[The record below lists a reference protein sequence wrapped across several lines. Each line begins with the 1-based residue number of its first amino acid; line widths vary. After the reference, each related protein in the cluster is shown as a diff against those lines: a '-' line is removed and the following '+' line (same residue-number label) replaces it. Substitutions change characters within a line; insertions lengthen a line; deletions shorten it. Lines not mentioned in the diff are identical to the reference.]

1 MSNTLNDIRDDEIR
15 VIRSTSH
22 VIKSTADNNNGQPGR
37 WNWLFGLAIL
47 IVLIVVAI
55 LLLNKAFSGG
65 GPEAEVITPVI
76 VQEPAKEINK
86 PSFTEIN
93 DTIINDVN
101 LRIYNPQNAKASL
114 TVGQFNK
121 QDTTI
126 VLIAQA
132 ADVRADNGEIVGSF
146 VLNGEVLSE
155 GSSKEGFC
163 AIIGDEIAIGVAK
176 NSSLFER
183 AIDEKGCFFRQWSLV
198 NNGVLVDDNP
208 KGKSIRRALCQQG
221 DEVFVVES
229 IERESFHDFSQSLVD
244 MGVNNAIYL
253 VGSSAYGWAKDKDGN
268 RVEFGQETEAF
279 TNQHTSYIVWR

>member
-1 MSNTLNDIRDDEIR
+1 MSSILNDIQDDEIR
-15 VIRSTSH
+15 VIRSITD
-22 VIKSTADNNNGQPGR
+22 KENGQKGG
-37 WNWLFGLAIL
+37 WKWLIGLAVLLAL
-47 IVLIVVAI
+47 IVLGV
-55 LLLNKAFSGG
+55 LLWNRTPSVDKPGA
-65 GPEAEVITPVI
+65 EALSPVI
-76 VQEPAKEINK
+76 VQEPVKETNK
-86 PSFTEIN
+86 PSFTEIS

-101 LRIYNPQNAKASL
+101 LRIYKPRNAKASL
-114 TVGQFNK
+114 MVGQYDK
-121 QDTTI
+121 QDTAI

-163 AIIGDEIAIGVAK
+163 AIIGDEMAIGVAK
-176 NSSLFER
+176 NSSLFEK

-221 DEVFVVES
+221 DEVYVVES
-229 IERESFHDFSQSLVD
+229 LEKESFHDFSQSLVD

-253 VGSSAYGWAKDKDGN
+253 VGSIAYGWAKDKDGN
-268 RVEFGQETEAF
+268 KLEFGQESEVF
-279 TNQHTSYIVWR
+279 TQKNTSYIVWK

>member
-1 MSNTLNDIRDDEIR
+1 MSSILNDIQDDEIR
-15 VIRSTSH
+15 VIRSITD
-22 VIKSTADNNNGQPGR
+22 KENGQKGG
-37 WNWLFGLAIL
+37 WKWLIGLAVLLAL
-47 IVLIVVAI
+47 IVLGM
-55 LLLNKAFSGG
+55 LLWNRTPSVDKPG
-65 GPEAEVITPVI
+65 AEVLSPVI
-76 VQEPAKEINK
+76 VQEPVKEINK
-86 PSFTEIN
+86 PSFTEIS

-101 LRIYNPQNAKASL
+101 LRIYKPHNAKASL
-114 TVGQFNK
+114 MIGQYDK
-121 QDTTI
+121 QDTAI

-163 AIIGDEIAIGVAK
+163 AIIGDEMAIGVAK
-176 NSSLFER
+176 NSSLFEK

-221 DEVFVVES
+221 DEVYVVES
-229 IERESFHDFSQSLVD
+229 LEKESFHDFSQSLVD

-253 VGSSAYGWAKDKDGN
+253 VGSIAYGWAKDKDGN
-268 RVEFGQETEAF
+268 KLEFGQESEVF
-279 TNQHTSYIVWR
+279 TQKNTSYIVWK

>member
-1 MSNTLNDIRDDEIR
+1 MSSILNDIQDDEIR
-15 VIRSTSH
+15 VIRSVTD
-22 VIKSTADNNNGQPGR
+22 KEGGQKGG
-37 WNWLFGLAIL
+37 WKWLVGLAVLLAL
-47 IVLIVVAI
+47 IVLGM
-55 LLLNKAFSGG
+55 LLWNRTPSVDK
-65 GPEAEVITPVI
+65 PETEVLTPVI
-76 VQEPAKEINK
+76 VQEHVKEINK

-101 LRIYNPQNAKASL
+101 LRIYKPRNAKASL
-114 TVGQFNK
+114 MVGQYDK
-121 QDTTI
+121 QDTAI

-163 AIIGDEIAIGVAK
+163 AIIGDEMAIGVAK
-176 NSSLFER
+176 NSSLFEK

-221 DEVFVVES
+221 DEVYVVES
-229 IERESFHDFSQSLVD
+229 LEKESFHDFSQSLVD

-253 VGSSAYGWAKDKDGN
+253 VGSIAYGWAKDKDGN
-268 RVEFGQETEAF
+268 KLEFGQESEVF
-279 TNQHTSYIVWR
+279 TQKNTSYIVWK

>member
-1 MSNTLNDIRDDEIR
+1 MSNILNDIRDDEIR
-15 VIRSTSH
+15 VIRST
-22 VIKSTADNNNGQPGR
+22 TDNNNGQNGR
-37 WNWLFGLAIL
+37 WNWLFGIAIL
-47 IVLIVVAI
+47 IVLILSAI
-55 LLLNKAFSGG
+55 FLLNKVFSS
-65 GPEAEVITPVI
+65 EEIETEVITPVI
-76 VQEPAKEINK
+76 VQEPVKEINK

-101 LRIYNPQNAKASL
+101 LRIYKPQNAKASL
-114 TVGQFNK
+114 MVGQLNK

-132 ADVRADNGEIVGSF
+132 ADIRADNGEIVGSF

-163 AIIGDEIAIGVAK
+163 AIIGDEVAIGVAK

-208 KGKSIRRALCQQG
+208 KGKSVRRALCQQG

-253 VGSSAYGWAKDKDGN
+253 VGGVAYGWAKDKNGN
-268 RVEFGQETEAF
+268 RIEFGQESEAF
-279 TNQHTSYIVWR
+279 TNQNSSYIVWR